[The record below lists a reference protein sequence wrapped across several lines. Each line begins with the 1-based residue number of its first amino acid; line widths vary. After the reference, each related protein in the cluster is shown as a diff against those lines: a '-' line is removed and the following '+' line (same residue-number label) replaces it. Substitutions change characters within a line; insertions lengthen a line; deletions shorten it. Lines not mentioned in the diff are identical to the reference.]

1 MPDYKSLY
9 HLLFSATTDVL
20 EDQSKL
26 GENFKKIKISS

>member
-20 EDQSKL
+20 EDLEHIL
-26 GENFKKIKISS
+26 GQE